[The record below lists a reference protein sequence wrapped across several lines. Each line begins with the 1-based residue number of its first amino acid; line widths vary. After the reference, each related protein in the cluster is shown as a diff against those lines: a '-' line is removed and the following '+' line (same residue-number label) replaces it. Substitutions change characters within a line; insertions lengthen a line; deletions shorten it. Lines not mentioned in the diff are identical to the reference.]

1 MFGESH
7 NLATEFPE
15 YKEQIH
21 QLKMEDRHF
30 ARLFDEYHEV
40 DDQLH
45 RIEQGIEVHA
55 DEFVETLKLQR
66 LHLKDALFDMLKKLS
81 D

>member
-15 YKEQIH
+15 YKAQIH

-45 RIEQGIEVHA
+45 RAEQGIEVHA
-55 DEFVETLKLQR
+55 DEFLEDLKLRR
-66 LHLKDALFDMLKKLS
+66 LHLKDELFGMLQKVS